1 MPPAQPA
8 VDLATVEDYRA
19 TPEGARYQLVEGELY
34 LMSPAPNLF
43 HQAIVGQIHLLL
55 AAHVAHAALGRVF
68 VAPCDVYLSEHD
80 VLQPDILFVAAAN
93 LKLLRED
100 GIHGPPDLIVEVLS
114 PATAQ
119 LDKKNKRRV
128 YARAGVKELWL
139 VDPLLLQ
146 IQFYDLVRSPA
157 KPVRLIEEDETFTSA
172 LLPGLLISAAEIF
185 KR

>member
-1 MPPAQPA
+1 MSPAQPA
-8 VDLATVEDYRA
+8 IDLATVEDYRA
-19 TPEGARYQLVEGELY
+19 TPEGTRYQLIEGELY

-43 HQAIVGQIHLLL
+43 HQAIVGQIYLLIANFL
-55 AAHVAHAALGRVF
+55 TTHSLGRIF

-80 VLQPDILFVAAAN
+80 VFQPDVVFVAAAN
-93 LKLLRED
+93 LEILRED
-100 GIHGPPDLIVEVLS
+100 GIHGTPDLVIEVLS

-128 YARAGVKELWL
+128 YSRAGVKELWL

-146 IQFYDLVRSPA
+146 IQLYDLVQNPA
-157 KPVRLIEEDETFTSA
+157 KPVRLIEEDETFTST
-172 LLPGLLISAAEIF
+172 LLPGLTLAAAEIF